1 MRTHRSAGSGRR
13 VSRRR
18 VVVAAL
24 VVCCLGVI
32 GGLAWSAAD
41 HGSHQ
46 TSKAAGST
54 GPATSAS
61 ASTSGSG
68 SPSTPTSESGPA
80 SPFASRSGA
89 AQPSHTAPPGAC
101 SSPAACGFPSA
112 ADTGPRA
119 GKLTAHSGNQEVK
132 KNGEVISGWDL
143 TGSLDVYADN
153 VTIVDSRIDSSNWWA
168 VNLRAGH
175 TGLRILHSMLTGT
188 PGAGPD
194 NGGEDYAVS
203 NMGAGDIEV
212 GWDDVSVFTNAL
224 SMGNG
229 YIHDD
234 YVHGMVPFIN
244 RSGGYAHM
252 DAVISDGNDTLGL
265 LIKHNTLI
273 DAAPL
278 GKGPTS
284 AIGLLPNMGPVQ
296 DTTVEDN
303 WLAGGSYALY
313 AGGPQAS
320 NVVVTGNV
328 FSTEVAK
335 FSGYYGVVADWNA
348 AGKGNVWSNNRY
360 SSGVLIKSSEIS
372 SSG

>member
-1 MRTHRSAGSGRR
+1 MRMRSAGSGRR
-13 VSRRR
+13 VPRRR
-18 VVVAAL
+18 VVLAAL

-32 GGLAWSAAD
+32 GGLIWSGTDQGSSKTVGAARP
-41 HGSHQ
+41 
-46 TSKAAGST
+46 AATAS
-54 GPATSAS
+54 TSAS
-61 ASTSGSG
+61 TAASG
-68 SPSTPTSESGPA
+68 SPSVSESPVGAGPSTTQPA
-80 SPFASRSGA
+80 QSTHA
-89 AQPSHTAPPGAC
+89 APTGAC
-101 SSPAACGFPSA
+101 SSPAACGFPSS

-119 GKLTAHSGNQEVK
+119 GSLTAHSGNQEVK
-132 KNGEVISGWDL
+132 RNGQVISGWDL
-143 TGSLDVYADN
+143 TGSLDVYANN

-168 VNLRAGH
+168 VNLRPGY
-175 TGLRILHSMLTGT
+175 TGLRILHSLLTGT

-284 AIGLLPNMGPVQ
+284 AVGLLPNMGPVE
-296 DTTVEDN
+296 DTTVENN

-320 NVVVTGNV
+320 HVVVTGNV

-348 AGKGNVWSNNRY
+348 DGKGNVWSDNRY
-360 SSGVLIKSSEIS
+360 SSGALIQSSEIS

>member
-1 MRTHRSAGSGRR
+1 
-13 VSRRR
+13 
-18 VVVAAL
+18 VVAAL
-24 VVCCLGVI
+24 VVCCLGVA
-32 GGLAWSAAD
+32 GALAWSGAHRIAN
-41 HGSHQ
+41 HVAGGS
-46 TSKAAGST
+46 G
-54 GPATSAS
+54 S
-61 ASTSGSG
+61 ASTTGASSPA
-68 SPSTPTSESGPA
+68 SLFASRTSAAPSTPARPSGPCA
-80 SPFASRSGA
+80 SA
-89 AQPSHTAPPGAC
+89 
-101 SSPAACGFPSA
+101 AACGFPSA
-112 ADTGPRA
+112 ATTGPGA
-119 GKLTAHSGNQEVK
+119 TKLTAHSGNQEVK
-132 KNGEVISGWDL
+132 RNGTVISGWDL
-143 TGSLDVYADN
+143 TGSLDIYADD

-175 TGLRILHSMLTGT
+175 TGLRILHTLLTGT

-265 LIKHNTLI
+265 VIRHNTLI
-273 DAAPL
+273 DSAPL

-320 NVVVTGNV
+320 HVVVTGNV

-348 AGKGNVWSNNRY
+348 DGKGNVWSDNRY
-360 SSGVLIKSSEIS
+360 SSGALIDSSEIS
-372 SSG
+372 SGR